1 MPKYDPDNQNVAFYG
16 GSVDNFGKR
25 YEKMKDAFLIGGQ
38 RSTLVLIPN
47 LKFKHWTNSNL

>member
-16 GSVDNFGKR
+16 GFVDNFGKR

-47 LKFKHWTNSNL
+47 LKFKH